1 MAGRRHEA
9 LQFERLGRTLS
20 RRELLALG
28 ARLGI
33 SVPTVA
39 ALLAACGNGSST
51 APGGGSASES
61 GSGSGSSSPA
71 AVTGDMVLLN
81 YVGWIG
87 ENEVDAFE
95 AAYPG
100 TNVKQAPDSS
110 SSIGGKVQII
120 KNNSTQYDAT
130 LGDESFVEQALLADI
145 IEDVD
150 FANIPN
156 IENVSQN
163 FRDAYPHGIPTD
175 YGKVGIAY
183 RKDLVSET
191 ITGWAD
197 LWALAPKYSGRL
209 MMIDLDRDTMGAAMK
224 YLGYSGNST
233 NLDEIAKA
241 RDALIEI
248 KPHLLALKYYNV
260 AAPLVSGSAV
270 MALAWDFDVAIN
282 QQQEPNIE
290 WVFPEE
296 GTVAY
301 LEGWV
306 AVKGTPNKALVEAFM
321 NWHLDPEQ
329 YADFVNTT
337 GTAYV
342 SPASTPYI
350 KKSISKNPI
359 LFPDEATLAEVEFE
373 LFLGE
378 ATADW
383 SKAWDEF
390 KSA

>member
-1 MAGRRHEA
+1 MTGRRHDP
-9 LQFERLGRTLS
+9 LPFEGRGRTLS

-28 ARLGI
+28 ARLGV
-33 SVPTVA
+33 SVPTAA
-39 ALLAACGNGSST
+39 ALLAACGNDSST
-51 APGGGSASES
+51 TPGDESASES
-61 GSGSGSSSPA
+61 AGTGSASPA
-71 AVTGDMVLLN
+71 AVTGEMVLLN

-95 AAYPG
+95 AAYPE
-100 TNVKQAPDSS
+100 TNIKQAPDNST
-110 SSIGGKVQII
+110 SIGGKVQII

-130 LGDESFVEQALLADI
+130 LGDEAFVEQALLADI
-145 IEDVD
+145 IEEVD

-156 IENVSQN
+156 IENVSQD

-197 LWALAPKYSGRL
+197 LWALAPKYSGQL

-282 QQQEPNIE
+282 QQKESNIE

-306 AVKGTPNKALVEAFM
+306 AVKDTPNKALVEAFM

-342 SPASTPYI
+342 APASTPYI
-350 KKSISKNPI
+350 KKSISENPI

-373 LFLGE
+373 KFLGE

-383 SKAWDEF
+383 AKAWDEF